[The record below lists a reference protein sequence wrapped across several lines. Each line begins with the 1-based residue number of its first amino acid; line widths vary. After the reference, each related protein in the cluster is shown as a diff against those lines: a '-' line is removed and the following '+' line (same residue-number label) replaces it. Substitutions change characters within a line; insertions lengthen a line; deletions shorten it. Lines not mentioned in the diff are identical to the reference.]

1 MTTTHTT
8 PLPARPLMGAFVAV
22 ALEALETG
30 AEELA
35 EELET
40 GRLGLAWTGPG
51 LPVPAYCCI
60 GGLFDRDTAEGRR
73 ADQLCD
79 RLGIQARRYAA
90 QGLDISA
97 TDAHWLAAHL
107 RAGSLQLVD
116 GETLA
121 ELKRQQLARMNAR
134 RI

>member
-1 MTTTHTT
+1 
-8 PLPARPLMGAFVAV
+8 MGAFVAV
-22 ALEALETG
+22 ALEALEDSG
-30 AEELA
+30 APALREG
-35 EELET
+35 LET

-51 LPVPAYCCI
+51 LPVPACCRP
-60 GGLFDRDTAEGRR
+60 GGLFDLGTAEGRR
-73 ADQLCD
+73 ADHLRD
-79 RLGIQARRYAA
+79 RLGRQARRYAA

-97 TDAHWLAAHL
+97 RDAHWLAAHL

-121 ELKRQQLARMNAR
+121 ELKRQQLARMDAR

>member
-8 PLPARPLMGAFVAV
+8 PLPARPLMGAYVAV
-22 ALEALETG
+22 ALEALEAG
-30 AEELA
+30 AAELA
-35 EELET
+35 EELEA

-51 LPVPAYCCI
+51 LPVPACCRP
-60 GGLFDRDTAEGRR
+60 GGLFDLDTPEGRR
-73 ADQLCD
+73 ADQLRD
-79 RLGIQARRYAA
+79 RLSSQARRYAA